1 MKDPR
6 WTAISESN
14 FAWEKEALDWLRDRL
29 PERDPW
35 HVWSNFEFI
44 DDEGKVNEV
53 DALVLSPVGIF
64 LVEIKSR
71 PGMLTG
77 DAHTWTWRTDGRDYA
92 YDNPL
97 ILANRKAKRLATL
110 LRRQSSVIKA
120 KSRVPFIEPLIFLSA
135 INANTFKLSGNGR
148 SGVFLKGR
156 PDTTNDDGIIAR
168 LEGTGNYPPSG
179 PLLSHELGRVV
190 CRAVVEAGV
199 RPSNKHRRIGDYQL
213 GALIQE
219 GENYQDWAGEHVSA
233 GVRRRVRIYGYA
245 LASTVDARQSLV
257 RQATREFQILEGVD
271 HPGILKV
278 RDFKESELGPAL
290 LFDYNPQG
298 RRLDFLLREQGNQ
311 LNADQRLSIL
321 RQLAETLKY
330 AHQKKLFHRALSPQS
345 VLLQNQDGNQ
355 LKLAIMNWQLAARGG
370 HGEQSNLTTYGTPS
384 GTLVRTV
391 GTQHVEDYLED
402 PAKVFLA
409 PEALWDGAPAGPHLD
424 VFSLGAIAWQ
434 VFTGEPPAT
443 SASELQQKL
452 KAGNGLRISDVLDGT
467 GKALQDLIQFS
478 TCPDVSAR
486 LGSMA
491 DFLEYL
497 ELVEDELTAPAEL
510 ATVDPASA
518 KSGDLIDG
526 GFTVVRRLG
535 RGSSSDVLLVA
546 RTGGDEEMVL
556 KVALDASHNTR
567 LTGEG
572 EALRKLRH
580 ANIVEWRETLSVAGR
595 TALLMS
601 SAGKDTLAYHLR
613 NNRPSL
619 DLVRRFGEELLQTVV
634 YLENEG
640 IYHRDI
646 KPDNIGLCPS
656 SHSGRLQLVLFDFSL
671 SRASVDNIQ
680 AGTRPYLDPFLSLR
694 KPPRWD
700 IYAERFAVAMTL
712 YEMVTG
718 TLPIWGDGIS
728 DPAVIEVEVTLDITL
743 FDPNLREASTAFFG
757 KALRRDFRERFDN
770 AEDMLRDWRKIFDQV
785 ETQAPADSF
794 EAIARRATRDTA
806 IAELG
811 YSVEAQNVLDRMG
824 IHNVREL
831 LAVDR
836 VRFRYLKSVGDK
848 VRKEIRGTAKRLAQ
862 IRPDLVAG
870 APTVLDADA
879 VKSGIRSLD
888 ELANHLFPKRAAAD
902 ERPDDDAL
910 AIYLGLETADANTEN
925 APSPTLWP
933 TLGDAA
939 QAAEITRPALTNAL
953 VAARARWIKSS
964 TIAEIREELAATLTA
979 SGGAM
984 SVPEAATSLLAS
996 HGSIEQDDVIRLRL
1010 SAAVLRAV
1018 IETEADLAEPR
1029 YQVFPGGV
1037 KNAAPL
1043 IGASV
1048 DHADYAL
1055 RLGAAADNVIATD
1068 EETSGGE
1075 SLPTPQQV
1083 IDKLEA
1089 VDRPHTVPALSSQR
1103 LVKLAASCSQ
1113 RAAVSS
1119 RLELYP
1125 LGMAAQRAI
1134 RIAMGSLIGPRVL
1147 TETQVRE
1154 RIQGR
1159 YPDAET
1165 LPGRPTLDALLSAAG
1180 SDLVWR
1186 KDGEEGPGYYAAHK
1200 GFGPSAGATTFLH
1213 RQGTVLDEQLTEEV
1227 IAARQFDE
1235 KLSHAIKM
1243 GGFLVLTVTPRLA
1256 RRAEAALR
1264 QTLGQT
1270 SAGTD
1275 FLPISLDSLILGSLK
1290 EEALQRKVD
1299 WSKIIEADAAGPGT
1313 RDWTNLIRLASFA
1326 KARIKTKLN
1335 AQGKSLLLLD
1345 PGLLARLDL
1354 MDLLGDLQAL
1364 AGHASGIPSVW
1375 LLAPMEGQGLPKLDG
1390 IPIPVITQA
1399 QWAKIPT
1406 VWLSTAAHTTE
1417 QQGKLS

>member
-14 FAWEKEALDWLRDRL
+14 FAWEKEALDWLRNLL
-29 PERDPW
+29 PDRDPW

-64 LVEIKSR
+64 LVEVKSR
-71 PGMLTG
+71 PGVLTG

-110 LRRQSSVIKA
+110 LRRQTSVIKA

-135 INANTFKLSGNGR
+135 ISADSLKLAGNGR

-156 PDTTNDDGIIAR
+156 PDSSNDDGIIAR

-179 PLLSHELGRVV
+179 PLLSHELGRIV
-190 CRAVVEAGV
+190 CRAVIEAGV

-219 GENYQDWAGEHVSA
+219 GENYQDWEGEHVSA

-257 RQATREFQILEGVD
+257 RQATREFQILEGIE
-271 HPGILKV
+271 HPGILRV

-290 LFDYNPQG
+290 VFDFNPQS
-298 RRLDFLLREQGNQ
+298 RRLDFLLREQGGQ
-311 LNADQRLSIL
+311 LNVDQRLSIL

-330 AHQKKLFHRALSPQS
+330 AHQKKLIHRALSPQS
-345 VLLQNQDGNQ
+345 ILVQNQDGPN

-370 HGEQSNLTTYGTPS
+370 QSLGQTNLTVQGIS
-384 GTLVRTV
+384 GGTLVRTI
-391 GTQHVEDYLED
+391 GTQHVEEYVDD
-402 PAKVFLA
+402 PAKIFIA
-409 PEALWDGAPAGPHLD
+409 PEALWDGAPSGPHLD
-424 VFSLGAIAWQ
+424 VFSLGVIAWQ
-434 VFTGEPPAT
+434 IFTGEPA
-443 SASELQQKL
+443 AANAHELQQKL
-452 KAGNGLRISDVLDGT
+452 KAGNGLRISDVLDGA

-535 RGSSSDVLLVA
+535 KGSSSDVLLVTRA
-546 RTGGDEEMVL
+546 GSEEELVL
-556 KVALDASHNTR
+556 KVALDASHNAR

-572 EALRKLRH
+572 ETIKKLRH
-580 ANIVEWRETLSVAGR
+580 ANIVEWQQTLVVAGR
-595 TALLMS
+595 TALLMK
-601 SAGKDTLAYHLR
+601 SAGKDTLAYHLA
-613 NNRPSL
+613 NSRPSL

-634 YLENEG
+634 YLEDQG
-640 IYHRDI
+640 VYHRDI

-700 IYAERFAVAMTL
+700 IYAERFALAMTL

-718 TLPIWGDGIS
+718 TLPIWGDGVS
-728 DPAVIEVEVTLDITL
+728 DPALIDDEVTLDVTL
-743 FDPNLREASTAFFG
+743 FDPNLREGLTAFFG
-757 KALRRDFRERFDN
+757 KALRREFHERFDN
-770 AEDMLRDWRKIFDQV
+770 AEDMLREWRKVFDQV
-785 ETQAPADSF
+785 EARTTADPF
-794 EAIARRATRDTA
+794 EVIARRATREMA
-806 IAELG
+806 IGELG

-824 IHNVREL
+824 IHSVREL

-862 IRPDLVAG
+862 LRPDLVAG
-870 APTVLDADA
+870 APTVLDVDA
-879 VKSGIRSLD
+879 GKNGIRSVD
-888 ELANHLFPKRAAAD
+888 ELANHLFPKRAAAED
-902 ERPDDDAL
+902 RPDDDAL
-910 AIYLGLETADANTEN
+910 AIYLGLEAQEADQGGTATT
-925 APSPTLWP
+925 TLWP
-933 TLGDAA
+933 SLGDAA
-939 QAAEITRPALTNAL
+939 QAAGVSRPALTNAL
-953 VAARARWIKSS
+953 VAARARWLKS
-964 TIAEIREELAATLTA
+964 TAITEVREDLAVTLNA
-979 SGGAM
+979 SGGIM
-984 SVPEAATSLLAS
+984 SVAEAATSLLAS
-996 HGSIEQDDVIRLRL
+996 RGSIEQDDDTRLRL
-1010 SAAVLRAV
+1010 AAAVLRAV
-1018 IETEADLAEPR
+1018 IEAEADLADPR
-1029 YQVFPGGV
+1029 YQIFPGV
-1037 KNAAPL
+1037 TNRSVPL
-1043 IGASV
+1043 IAATI

-1055 RLGAAADNVIATD
+1055 RLGQAADAVIETDDATA
-1068 EETSGGE
+1068 SGA
-1075 SLPTPQQV
+1075 SLPTPQHA
-1083 IDKLEA
+1083 IEALEA
-1089 VDRPHTVPALSSQR
+1089 VDRPHTVLPLSAQR
-1103 LVKLAASCSQ
+1103 LLKLAASCSQ

-1125 LGMAAQRAI
+1125 RGMAAQRAI

-1147 TETQVRE
+1147 TEAQVRE
-1154 RIQGR
+1154 RILGR
-1159 YPDAET
+1159 YPDAED
-1165 LPGRPTLDALLSAAG
+1165 LPARPTLDSMLTEAG

-1186 KDGEEGPGYYAAHK
+1186 KDGEDGAGYYPSHR
-1200 GFGPSAGATTFLH
+1200 GFGPSAGTTTFLH
-1213 RQGTVLDEQLTEEV
+1213 RPGTAADDKTELTEEEA
-1227 IAARQFDE
+1227 AARQFDE
-1235 KLSHAIKM
+1235 KLTHALKA
-1243 GGFLVLTVTPRLA
+1243 GGFLALTVTPRLA
-1256 RRAEAALR
+1256 RHAEAALQR
-1264 QTLGQT
+1264 RVA
-1270 SAGTD
+1270 SAD
-1275 FLPISLDSLILGSLK
+1275 FLAINLDQLILESLK
-1290 EEALQRKVD
+1290 EEAAQRKVA
-1299 WSKIIEADAAGPGT
+1299 WSKVIEADVAGPGT
-1313 RDWTNLIRLASFA
+1313 RDWTNIIRLASLA
-1326 KARIKTKLN
+1326 KARIKTKLT
-1335 AQGKSLLLLD
+1335 AARKSMLLLN
-1345 PGLLARLDL
+1345 PGLVARLDM
-1354 MDLLGDLQAL
+1354 MDLVGELQAM
-1364 AGHASGIPSVW
+1364 AGTATGIPSVW
-1375 LLAPMEGQGLPKLDG
+1375 MVVPTQGQGLPTIEG
-1390 IPIPVITQA
+1390 MPVPVISQA
-1399 QWAKIPT
+1399 QWAKVSSAWIQNNAAP
-1406 VWLSTAAHTTE
+1406 LSH
-1417 QQGKLS
+1417 

>member
-14 FAWEKEALDWLRDRL
+14 FAWEKAALDWLRDRL
-29 PERDPW
+29 PDRDPW

-64 LVEIKSR
+64 LVEVKSR
-71 PGMLTG
+71 PGVLTG

-120 KSRVPFIEPLIFLSA
+120 RSRVPFIEPLIFLSA
-135 INANTFKLSGNGR
+135 INADAFRLSGNGR
-148 SGVFLKGR
+148 SGAFLKGR
-156 PDTTNDDGIIAR
+156 PDTSNDDGIMAR

-179 PLLSHELGRVV
+179 PLLGHELGRVL

-199 RPSNKHRRIGDYQL
+199 RPSNKHRRIADYQL

-219 GENYQDWAGEHVSA
+219 GENYQDWEGEHVSA

-311 LNADQRLSIL
+311 LNVDQRLSIL

-330 AHQKKLFHRALSPQS
+330 AHQKKLIHRALSPQS
-345 VLLQNQDGNQ
+345 ILVQNQDGAP

-370 HGEQSNLTTYGTPS
+370 QGAEQSNLTALGAS
-384 GTLVRTV
+384 GGTLARTV
-391 GTQHVEDYLED
+391 GTRHVEDYLED

-409 PEALWDGAPAGPHLD
+409 PEALWDGAPTGPHLD

-434 VFTGEPPAT
+434 VFTGEPPAS

-452 KAGNGLRISDVLDGT
+452 RAGNGLRISDVLDGT
-467 GKALQDLIQFS
+467 GRALQDLIQFS

-486 LGSMA
+486 LGSVT

-535 RGSSSDVLLVA
+535 KGSSSDVLLVTRSGNA
-546 RTGGDEEMVL
+546 EELVL
-556 KVALDASHNTR
+556 KVALDASHNRR
-567 LTGEG
+567 LVAEG

-580 ANIVEWRETLSVAGR
+580 ANIVEWRETLTVAGR

-601 SAGKDTLAYHLR
+601 SAGKDTLAHLLR

-634 YLENEG
+634 FLENEG
-640 IYHRDI
+640 VYHRDI
-646 KPDNIGLCPS
+646 KPDNIGLCPT

-671 SRASVDNIQ
+671 SKASVDNIQ

-700 IYAERFAVAMTL
+700 IYAERFAAAMTL
-712 YEMVTG
+712 YEMLTG
-718 TLPIWGDGIS
+718 TLPIWGDGVS
-728 DPAVIEVEVTLDITL
+728 DPAVIEPEVTLDVTL
-743 FDPNLREASTAFFG
+743 FDPNLREASAAFFG

-770 AEDMLRDWRKIFDQV
+770 AEDMLRDWRKIFDQAD
-785 ETQAPADSF
+785 TQTAADPF
-794 EAIARRATRDTA
+794 ELIARRATRETA
-806 IAELG
+806 IGELG
-811 YSVEAQNVLDRMG
+811 YGVEAQNVLDRMG
-824 IHNVREL
+824 IHSVREL

-870 APTVLDADA
+870 APTVLDTDA
-879 VKSGIRSLD
+879 GKSGIRSLD

-910 AIYLGLETADANTEN
+910 AIYLGLETAETGTEN
-925 APSPTLWP
+925 ERNATLWP

-939 QAAEITRPALTNAL
+939 QAAGISRPTLTHAI
-953 VAARARWIKSS
+953 VAARGRWIKSVAIS
-964 TIAEIREELAATLTA
+964 EVREELAIPLSA
-979 SGGAM
+979 SGGVMA
-984 SVPEAATSLLAS
+984 VTEAASSLLAS
-996 HGSIEQDDVIRLRL
+996 HGSIEQDDANRLRL
-1010 SAAVLRAV
+1010 AAAVLRAA
-1018 IETEADLAEPR
+1018 IETEADLAQPR
-1029 YQVFPGGV
+1029 YQVFPG
-1037 KNAAPL
+1037 AAKGAVPL
-1043 IGASV
+1043 VAASV

-1055 RLGAAADNVIATD
+1055 RLGVAADSVIAAD
-1068 EETSGGE
+1068 EETSAGE

-1083 IDKLEA
+1083 IERLEA
-1089 VDRPHTVPALSSQR
+1089 VDRPHTVATLSTQR
-1103 LVKLAASCSQ
+1103 MVKLAAGCSQ

-1125 LGMAAQRAI
+1125 LAMAAQRAI

-1147 TETQVRE
+1147 TESQVRE
-1154 RIQGR
+1154 RITGR
-1159 YPDAET
+1159 YPDAEP
-1165 LPGRPTLDALLSAAG
+1165 LPGRPSLDTLLGAAG

-1186 KDGEEGPGYYAAHK
+1186 NDGEEGPGYYSTHR
-1200 GFGPSAGATTFLH
+1200 GFGPSAGTTTFLH
-1213 RQGTVLDEQLTEEV
+1213 RPDTVADDDHSEEIV
-1227 IAARQFDE
+1227 AARQFNDR
-1235 KLSHAIKM
+1235 LRHAIKS
-1243 GGFLVLTVTPRLA
+1243 GGFLVLTAAPRLA
-1256 RRAEAALR
+1256 RHAEAALR
-1264 QTLGQT
+1264 RTI
-1270 SAGTD
+1270 AGAD
-1275 FLPISLDSLILGSLK
+1275 FLPISLDRIVLESLK
-1290 EEALQRKVD
+1290 EEARQRKVGWSKVLEADIGGPGSRD
-1299 WSKIIEADAAGPGT
+1299 WS
-1313 RDWTNLIRLASFA
+1313 NLIRLASFA
-1326 KARIKTKLN
+1326 RARIRGKLT

-1354 MDLLGDLQAL
+1354 LDLISDLQSM
-1364 AGHASGIPSVW
+1364 AGRADGISSVW
-1375 LLAPMEGQGLPKLDG
+1375 MLAPMAGQGMPTLDG
-1390 IPIPVITQA
+1390 VPIPVITQA
-1399 QWAKIPT
+1399 QWARVPDR
-1406 VWLSTAAHTTE
+1406 WPSHSSRTAA
-1417 QQGKLS
+1417 

>member
-14 FAWEKEALDWLRDRL
+14 FAWEKEALDWLRNLL
-29 PERDPW
+29 PDRDPW

-64 LVEIKSR
+64 LVEVKSR
-71 PGMLTG
+71 PGILTG

-110 LRRQSSVIKA
+110 LRRQTSVIKA

-135 INANTFKLSGNGR
+135 INADSLKLAGNGR

-156 PDTTNDDGIIAR
+156 PDSSNDDGIIAR

-179 PLLSHELGRVV
+179 PLLSHELGRIV
-190 CRAVVEAGV
+190 CRAVIEAGV

-219 GENYQDWAGEHVSA
+219 GENYQDWEGEHVSA

-257 RQATREFQILEGVD
+257 RQATREFQILEGIE
-271 HPGILKV
+271 HPGILRV

-290 LFDYNPQG
+290 VFDFNPQS
-298 RRLDFLLREQGNQ
+298 RRLDFLLREQGGQ
-311 LNADQRLSIL
+311 LNVDQRLSIL

-330 AHQKKLFHRALSPQS
+330 AHQKKLIHRALSPQS
-345 VLLQNQDGNQ
+345 ILVQNQDGSN

-370 HGEQSNLTTYGTPS
+370 QSLGQTNLTVQGIS
-384 GTLVRTV
+384 GGTLVRTV
-391 GTQHVEDYLED
+391 GTQHVEEYVDD
-402 PAKVFLA
+402 PAKIFIA
-409 PEALWDGAPAGPHLD
+409 PEALWDGAPSGPHLD
-424 VFSLGAIAWQ
+424 VFSLGVIAWQ
-434 VFTGEPPAT
+434 IFTGEPPA
-443 SASELQQKL
+443 ANAHELQQKL
-452 KAGNGLRISDVLDGT
+452 KAGNGLRISDVLDGA

-535 RGSSSDVLLVA
+535 KGSSSDVLLVTRA
-546 RTGGDEEMVL
+546 GSEEELVL
-556 KVALDASHNTR
+556 KVALDASHSTR
-567 LTGEG
+567 LTAEG
-572 EALRKLRH
+572 ETIKKLRH
-580 ANIVEWRETLSVAGR
+580 ANIVEWQQTLVVAGR
-595 TALLMS
+595 TALLMK
-601 SAGKDTLAYHLR
+601 SAGKDTLAYHLA

-634 YLENEG
+634 YLEDQG
-640 IYHRDI
+640 VYHRDI

-700 IYAERFAVAMTL
+700 IYAERFALAMTL

-718 TLPIWGDGIS
+718 TLPIWGDGVS
-728 DPAVIEVEVTLDITL
+728 DPALIDDEVTLDVTL
-743 FDPNLREASTAFFG
+743 FDPNLREGLTAFFG
-757 KALRRDFRERFDN
+757 KALRREFHERFDN
-770 AEDMLRDWRKIFDQV
+770 AEDMLRDWRKVFDQV
-785 ETQAPADSF
+785 EVRTTADPF
-794 EAIARRATRDTA
+794 EVIARRATREMA
-806 IAELG
+806 IGELG

-824 IHNVREL
+824 IHSVREL

-862 IRPDLVAG
+862 LRPDLVAG
-870 APTVLDADA
+870 APTVLDVDA
-879 VKSGIRSLD
+879 GKSGIRSVD

-902 ERPDDDAL
+902 DRPDDDAL
-910 AIYLGLETADANTEN
+910 AIYLGLEAQEAGQGGTTTT
-925 APSPTLWP
+925 TLWP
-933 TLGDAA
+933 SLGDAA
-939 QAAEITRPALTNAL
+939 QAAGVSRPALTNAL
-953 VAARARWIKSS
+953 VAARARWLKS
-964 TIAEIREELAATLTA
+964 TAITEVREDLAVTLNA
-979 SGGAM
+979 SGGVV
-984 SVPEAATSLLAS
+984 SVAEAATSLLAS
-996 HGSIEQDDVIRLRL
+996 RGSIEQDDAARLRL
-1010 SAAVLRAV
+1010 AAAVLRAV
-1018 IETEADLAEPR
+1018 IEAEADLAEPR
-1029 YQVFPGGV
+1029 YQIFPGATNRSV
-1037 KNAAPL
+1037 PL
-1043 IGASV
+1043 IAATI

-1055 RLGAAADNVIATD
+1055 RLGQAADVVVETDDATA
-1068 EETSGGE
+1068 SGA
-1075 SLPTPQQV
+1075 SLPTPQQA
-1083 IDKLEA
+1083 IEALDA
-1089 VDRPHTVPALSSQR
+1089 VDRPHTVPPMSAQR
-1103 LVKLAASCSQ
+1103 QLKLAAGCSQ

-1147 TETQVRE
+1147 TEAQVRE
-1154 RIQGR
+1154 RILGR
-1159 YPDAET
+1159 YPDAED
-1165 LPGRPTLDALLSAAG
+1165 LPARPTLDGMLTEAG

-1186 KDGEEGPGYYAAHK
+1186 KDGEDGAGYYPSHK
-1200 GFGPSAGATTFLH
+1200 GFGPSAGTTTFLH
-1213 RQGTVLDEQLTEEV
+1213 RPGTAADDQTELTEEQA
-1227 IAARQFDE
+1227 AARQFDD
-1235 KLSHAIKM
+1235 KLSHGLKA
-1243 GGFLVLTVTPRLA
+1243 GGFLALTVAPRLA
-1256 RRAEAALR
+1256 RHAEAALQR
-1264 QTLGQT
+1264 RIA
-1270 SAGTD
+1270 SAD
-1275 FLPISLDSLILGSLK
+1275 FLAINLDQLILESLK
-1290 EEALQRKVD
+1290 EEAVQRKVA
-1299 WSKIIEADAAGPGT
+1299 WNKVVEADIGGPGT
-1313 RDWTNLIRLASFA
+1313 RDWTNVIRLASLA
-1326 KARIKTKLN
+1326 KGRIKAKLTT
-1335 AQGKSLLLLD
+1335 QRKSLLLVN

-1354 MDLLGDLQAL
+1354 MDLISDLQNL
-1364 AGHASGIPSVW
+1364 AGSATGVPSVW
-1375 LLAPMEGQGLPKLDG
+1375 MLAPMNGQGMPTLDG
-1390 IPIPVITQA
+1390 VAIPVITQA
-1399 QWAKIPT
+1399 QWARVPDAW
-1406 VWLSTAAHTTE
+1406 VGSTKNSGVGA
-1417 QQGKLS
+1417 